1 MGDQDPNFGCVS
13 VSGPHCDGADSSERR
28 NIEAMWRLR
37 SGSWAGVSGPTLVSS
52 TMDWLLSESTH
63 LPSSP
68 VAPS

>member
-37 SGSWAGVSGPTLVSS
+37 WELGGGKWPHPGLFDDGLA
-52 TMDWLLSESTH
+52 SERIYSFT
-63 LPSSP
+63 
-68 VAPS
+68 